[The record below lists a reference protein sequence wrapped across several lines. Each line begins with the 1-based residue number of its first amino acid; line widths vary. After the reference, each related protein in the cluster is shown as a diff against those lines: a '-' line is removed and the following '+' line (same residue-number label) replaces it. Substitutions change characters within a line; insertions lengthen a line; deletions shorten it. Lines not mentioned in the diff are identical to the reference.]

1 MKYLLLGLFLLG
13 LYKSSSTKPGI
24 SMDKQIQLSD
34 SVTEI
39 LKDISAHNVY
49 EYKTV
54 GIAGT
59 LSKQYLRY
67 EKLASVAT
75 IDELLQ
81 ISKDYKNAVARLY
94 AFQALKLKGIVIPKD
109 LQEQFDNDKTEVQT
123 LNGCLG
129 NISKVVVLSKENFHS
144 QGSATQFLNRYQK
157 KPGT

>member
-1 MKYLLLGLFLLG
+1 MRNLLVGLFLFG
-13 LYKSSSTKPGI
+13 LCFSSSAKPELFV
-24 SMDKQIQLSD
+24 DKQLKLSD
-34 SVTEI
+34 SVIVI
-39 LKDISAHNVY
+39 LRDISKHNVY

-67 EKLASVAT
+67 EQLARVAT

-94 AFQALKLKGIVIPKD
+94 AFQALKLKGSTIPKD
-109 LQEQFDNDKTEVQT
+109 LQEQFDSDKTEIQT

-129 NISKVVVLSKENFHS
+129 NISKIAELSKENFIS
-144 QGSATQFLNRYQK
+144 QGSTIQIQNKDQK
-157 KPGT
+157 

>member
-1 MKYLLLGLFLLG
+1 MRNLLVGLFLFG
-13 LYKSSSTKPGI
+13 LCFSSSAKPALFV
-24 SMDKQIQLSD
+24 DKQLKISD

-39 LKDISAHNVY
+39 LRDISTHNVY

-59 LSKQYLRY
+59 ISKQYLRY
-67 EKLASVAT
+67 EQLARVAT

-94 AFQALKLKGIVIPKD
+94 AFQALKLKGSAIPKD
-109 LQEQFDNDKTEVQT
+109 LQEQFDSDKTEIQT

-129 NISKVVVLSKENFHS
+129 NISKVDELSKENFNN
-144 QGSATQFLNRYQK
+144 QGSTIQIQNKNQK
-157 KPGT
+157 

>member
-1 MKYLLLGLFLLG
+1 MRNLLVGLFLFG
-13 LYKSSSTKPGI
+13 LCFSSSAKPGLFV
-24 SMDKQIQLSD
+24 DKQLKLSD
-34 SVTEI
+34 SVIEI
-39 LKDISAHNVY
+39 LRDISKHNVY

-67 EKLASVAT
+67 EQLARVAT

-94 AFQALKLKGIVIPKD
+94 AFQALKLKGFVIPKD
-109 LQEQFDNDKTEVQT
+109 LQEQFDNDKTEIQT

-129 NISKVVVLSKENFHS
+129 NISKIAELSKENFIS
-144 QGSATQFLNRYQK
+144 QGSTIQIQNKDQK
-157 KPGT
+157 

>member
-1 MKYLLLGLFLLG
+1 MKNLLLGLFLLG
-13 LYKSSSTKPGI
+13 LCYSSSAKPGLFV
-24 SMDKQIQLSD
+24 DKQLKLSD
-34 SVTEI
+34 SVIEI
-39 LKDISAHNVY
+39 LKDISKHNVY

-67 EKLASVAT
+67 EQLARVAT

-94 AFQALKLKGIVIPKD
+94 AFQALKLKGFVIPKD
-109 LQEQFDNDKTEVQT
+109 LQEQFDSDRTEIQT

-129 NISKVVVLSKENFHS
+129 NISKVAELSKENFIS
-144 QGSATQFLNRYQK
+144 QGLTMQIQNKDQK
-157 KPGT
+157 